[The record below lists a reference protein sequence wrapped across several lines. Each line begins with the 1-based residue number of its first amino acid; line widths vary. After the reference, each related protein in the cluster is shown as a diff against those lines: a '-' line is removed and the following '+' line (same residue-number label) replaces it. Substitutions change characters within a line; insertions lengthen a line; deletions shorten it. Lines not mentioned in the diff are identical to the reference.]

1 MRSPPATPQHPSGA
15 SPLRSAPPQQATPP
29 CSPARPPSHPPAI
42 LSPSDSALHPCPPFR
57 GPRATV
63 RCVCPPLQRSP
74 KGPAHTCARSRG
86 APLPQCTPSRTFSGD
101 PVGQR
106 VPGGDCGRPSRPGQ
120 AQGLG
125 VCTGAPFARSGRR
138 GDSSGVP
145 RARSPQ
151 PPAPAASGSQG
162 GVTHSPRG
170 GRTATNSAI
179 PSPPS
184 PRPRRRSL
192 PRSFRRG
199 AGVGERACAAAGR
212 SPSVSGPEEG
222 RLQRARRLKTAA
234 LGPGDAPP
242 CPPSGPQRACSSA
255 EPCAP
260 RLPYPPS
267 PPDQAGAPLSEPGA
281 RSGPCARPR
290 LRAPGAA
297 TQACGPRAHRYRD
310 PAAHAPRRRRP
321 EELDGCTCRK
331 GSPRR
336 APPPAFFSPQA
347 LERSGGLRGAG

>member
-15 SPLRSAPPQQATPP
+15 SPLCSCPPQQATPP
-29 CSPARPPSHPPAI
+29 CSPARPPSHPPAA
-42 LSPSDSALHPCPPFR
+42 LSPSDLALHPCPPFR

-63 RCVCPPLQRSP
+63 RCVCPPLLRSP
-74 KGPAHTCARSRG
+74 KGPAHTRVRSRG

-101 PVGQR
+101 PAGQR

-145 RARSPQ
+145 RARSPTAPRAGRLRQ
-151 PPAPAASGSQG
+151 PG
-162 GVTHSPRG
+162 GRHSPTSRVG
-170 GRTATNSAI
+170 TATNSAI

-184 PRPRRRSL
+184 PRPCRRRL
-192 PRSFRRG
+192 PRSFRCG

-255 EPCAP
+255 EPRAP
-260 RLPYPPS
+260 RLPLPPS
-267 PPDQAGAPLSEPGA
+267 PPLPTRPA
-281 RSGPCARPR
+281 R
-290 LRAPGAA
+290 
-297 TQACGPRAHRYRD
+297 H
-310 PAAHAPRRRRP
+310 
-321 EELDGCTCRK
+321 
-331 GSPRR
+331 
-336 APPPAFFSPQA
+336 
-347 LERSGGLRGAG
+347 